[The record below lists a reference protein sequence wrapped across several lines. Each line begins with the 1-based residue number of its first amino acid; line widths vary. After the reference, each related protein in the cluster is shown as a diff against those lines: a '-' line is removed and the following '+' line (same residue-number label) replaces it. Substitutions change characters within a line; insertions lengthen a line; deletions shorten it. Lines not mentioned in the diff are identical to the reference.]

1 MKEKILPALKKI
13 INFKA
18 TIFLT
23 LLICLSFIYLSEGR
37 PFIPSETIIKL
48 SFSFYSLGNF
58 LFYMLIHSSIFHLT
72 VNLVSLIAFALIVE
86 NKLGWKDCIALFFFA
101 GILTAVSYGFLHS
114 DTILI
119 GASAGV
125 SGLIVGAFL
134 LDPKKTFIAAILVVV
149 LLSFVFIPS
158 AQTTLTSYSEK
169 IEEKS
174 IKIAEDINKAVERGE
189 TEKAVAL
196 NKQFTEAK
204 KEIKEFK
211 EAEELRL
218 EAEVDPWI
226 HGYGAI
232 FGIIYLFALRRKQ
245 LQKEMQSYLPSG
257 KNK

>member
-1 MKEKILPALKKI
+1 MKEKILPALKKL

-18 TIFLT
+18 TIFLA
-23 LLICLSFIYLSEGR
+23 LIIYLSFIYLSEGK
-37 PFIPSETIIKL
+37 PFIPSETIIAL

-86 NKLGWKDCIALFFFA
+86 NKLKWKDCIALFFFA
-101 GILTAVSYGFLHS
+101 GILTAISYGLIHT

-134 LDPKKTFIAAILVVV
+134 LDPKKTFIAAILIVV

-158 AQTTLTSYSEK
+158 AQTTLISYSEK
-169 IEEKS
+169 IEQKS
-174 IKIAEDINKAVERGE
+174 TKIAEDINKAIEKGD
-189 TEKAVAL
+189 TNKAVDL
-196 NKQFTEAK
+196 NRQFTEVK

-211 EAEELRL
+211 KAEELRL
-218 EAEVDPWI
+218 EVEVDPWI
-226 HGYGAI
+226 HGYGAV
-232 FGIIYLFALRRKQ
+232 FGIIYLFAFRRKK
-245 LQKEMQSYLPSG
+245 LQKEMKSYLPSG
-257 KNK
+257 KK